1 VDGDAALERWAAE
14 ARAREAA
21 DARVR
26 ERWLRAQAEEA
37 AGFAEVALRLAE
49 REEPVVATTV
59 GGRRYRGRLA
69 GVGIDFVAVVA
80 DTGQTTLVALHALAE
95 VRPAAPTRRPPTAA
109 GEGDAD
115 VGRAVR
121 TELGVRLVDVLA
133 QAAATRPRVTVVAGS
148 TSLAGDLWAVGT
160 DVLTVRTDGAP
171 GVAYVRS
178 PSVSEISFLASG

>member
-1 VDGDAALERWAAE
+1 
-14 ARAREAA
+14 
-21 DARVR
+21 
-26 ERWLRAQAEEA
+26 
-37 AGFAEVALRLAE
+37 
-49 REEPVVATTV
+49 
-59 GGRRYRGRLA
+59 
-69 GVGIDFVAVVA
+69 
-80 DTGQTTLVALHALAE
+80 
-95 VRPAAPTRRPPTAA
+95 
-109 GEGDAD
+109 
-115 VGRAVR
+115 VR